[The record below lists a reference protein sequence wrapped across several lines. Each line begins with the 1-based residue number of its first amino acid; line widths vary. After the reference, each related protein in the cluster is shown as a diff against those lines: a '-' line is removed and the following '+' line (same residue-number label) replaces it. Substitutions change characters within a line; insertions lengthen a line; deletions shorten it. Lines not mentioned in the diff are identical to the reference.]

1 MYRVWH
7 LLQCLN
13 NSLRRTKDF
22 RHVVKIISDAFQQQH
37 ILSKFTQ
44 VADSAAK
51 DGREPYLWPL
61 RASVQLSYEASQSP
75 EVV

>member
-1 MYRVWH
+1 M
-7 LLQCLN
+7 
-13 NSLRRTKDF
+13 
-22 RHVVKIISDAFQQQH
+22 KIISDAFQQQH
-37 ILSKFTQ
+37 VLSKFTQ